1 MPKVDEPKVENPE
14 DLDSS
19 NIKEQFEQTL
29 LNQGITKSQAK
40 LITSGIQGMDD
51 YNLKIA
57 QTMATKGT
65 DEAVKQ
71 MFDHPFEKR
80 KMSYAE
86 MRSFYG

>member
-1 MPKVDEPKVENPE
+1 MLCAVENPE

-40 LITSGIQGMDD
+40 LITSGVHGMDD

-57 QTMATKGT
+57 QTMATKGM
-65 DEAVKQ
+65 DEAVKE
-71 MFDHPFEKR
+71 MFDHPIEGR